1 MTAAI
6 AWFEVKFHLRN
17 PLFYILF
24 LLYFLL
30 IFMAVTTD
38 VVRIGGAIGN
48 VHRNSPFV
56 IMQFLLVMSVFGTLT
71 MTAFVA
77 NSIHRD
83 FELNTDALF
92 FSSPVQRW
100 QYLGG
105 RFLGS
110 FSVGVLVYFG
120 VITAIMLGSIAPWV
134 AKEELGPVALGP
146 YLVSLAMLV
155 IPNLFFVAAI
165 FFAVAGLTRSLMATY
180 ASVVLLFVL
189 YTIAD
194 IYLGKLE
201 SQTVAGLLD
210 PFGLNTFALAT
221 RYWTVFQKNTQVVP
235 MSGVFLWNR
244 LIWLAVSCCAMA
256 VTFIYFSFTTGSRK
270 ARKQK
275 LVAEAAEETRLERA
289 APLPRVDQ
297 SFDRATSFR
306 QFGAAVRMEA
316 IGTLKSIPFIVMLV
330 FGIFNTWGATTSD
343 DLFGTQIYPLTWAM
357 LEAIRGGFT
366 LFALLIAAFYA
377 GDIVW
382 RERTLE
388 LSEVNDAMPVPTWVQ
403 WLAKLT
409 SLVTIMFATLLVAV
423 LTTIAVQT
431 FKGYYNY
438 ELLVYAKGVFGR
450 IGPQLALMTGFA
462 FLLQI
467 FFNHKMAG
475 FLGMML
481 WFVLN
486 NAIPALDY
494 EHLLYRFAALPPIQ
508 YSDMNGY
515 GHFVQPMFWVN
526 LYWILFIALMLA
538 VGHLF
543 WVRGT
548 ETRLRQRLRIARQR
562 FGARVGTIIAVLF
575 IAFASTG
582 CYIYYNTNV
591 LNTYRT
597 SDQIQGMQATAEKK
611 YKKYEGIPQP
621 RIVNVKANVD
631 IYPERRA
638 VLIEGTYT
646 AVNKS
651 GAPIEDLHVTWAART
666 LTTLETEIP
675 GAKLTSDDRELGYRI
690 YTLAQPL
697 APGAA
702 VTMKFRT
709 GFEAKGFPNAESNTN
724 VVANGTFINNFAY
737 FPHFGY
743 SAAVELQDKNE
754 RRKLGLPA
762 LERLKRPDDLK
773 ARQEHQ
779 LARGTDWLSLDTTVS
794 TSPGQI
800 AIAPGYLQ
808 REWTANGRRYFH
820 YKTTSPILGFWAYL
834 SARYEVKRA
843 QWTGPCHSEPRRG
856 RGIPSAEAAAAPGRW
871 GSLATLGVTPC
882 TIPIEIYHDAKHPY
896 NVDRMIDGVKK
907 SLDYFTRN
915 FSPYQHKQ
923 VRILEFPRYARFA
936 QAFPNTIPYSEGI
949 GFIADLTDEEELD
962 YVFYVT
968 AHEIAHQW
976 WAHQVIGGNVQGS
989 TMIVETMAQYSALMV
1004 MEKEYGQAQMQ
1015 RFLRFELDRYLRDR
1029 GGETIAEMPLMLVE
1043 NQGYIHYRKGSLV
1056 MYALRDYLGEEA
1068 VNRALAKF
1076 IKDHAFSGPPYTTA
1090 TELVKYFRAEA
1101 RPEHQEVIT
1110 DLFERITLYDN
1121 QTREATATKRADGK
1135 WVVKLTVAANKLRS
1149 DDKGEEKPVPIN
1161 DWIDI
1166 GVFAQGK
1173 KEVLGKP
1180 LFVEKRRL
1188 TKAIETFEIVV
1199 SEKPA
1204 RAGIDPFNK
1213 LIDRDPKDNTKS
1225 M

>member
-1 MTAAI
+1 MLKAI

-24 LLYFLL
+24 LIYFLL
-30 IFMAVTTD
+30 TFFAVTTD
-38 VVRIGGAIGN
+38 GIRIGGAIGN

-56 IMQFLLVMSVFGTLT
+56 IMQFLLIMSVFGTLT

-77 NSIHRD
+77 NAIHRD
-83 FELNTDALF
+83 FELSTDALF
-92 FSSPVQRW
+92 FSSTVKRW

-110 FSVGVLVYFG
+110 FAVGVLVYFG
-120 VITAIMLGSIAPWV
+120 VITAIMLGSITPWV
-134 AKEELGPVALGP
+134 PKEELGPIILSH
-146 YLVSLAMLV
+146 YFFSLVLLV
-155 IPNLFFVAAI
+155 IPNLFFIAAL

-189 YTIAD
+189 YGIAEV
-194 IYLGKLE
+194 YLGKLE

-210 PFGLNTFALAT
+210 PFALNTFSLTT
-221 RYWTVFQKNTQVVP
+221 RYWTVFQKNTQVVQ
-235 MSGVFLWNR
+235 MSGVLLWNR
-244 LIWLAVSCCAMA
+244 LIWLAVSCGAMA
-256 VTFIYFSFTTGSRK
+256 VTFAFFTFTTGSRK
-270 ARKQK
+270 TLKRKMQG
-275 LVAEAAEETRLERA
+275 EPAEEATVERGA
-289 APLPRVDQ
+289 PPLPRVDQ
-297 SFDRATSFR
+297 DFSRGMSFR

-316 IGTLKSIPFIVMLV
+316 SGTLKSIPFIVMLV

-357 LEAIRGGFT
+357 VEAIRGGFT

-382 RERTLE
+382 RERTLK
-388 LSEVNDAMPVPTWVQ
+388 LSEVSDAMPVPTWVQ

-409 SLVTIMFATLLVAV
+409 SLVIIMFATLLAAV
-423 LTTIAVQT
+423 LTTIVVQT

-475 FLGMML
+475 FVGMML

-486 NAIPALDY
+486 NALPALDY

-526 LYWILFIALMLA
+526 LYWILFVALMLA

-548 ETRLRQRLRIARQR
+548 ETRLRQRLQIARQR
-562 FGARVGTIIAVLF
+562 FGARNATVIAVLLA
-575 IAFASTG
+575 AFASTG

-597 SDQIQGMQATAEKK
+597 ADQFQAMQAAAEKK

-621 RIVNVKANVD
+621 RIVDVKANVE

-638 VLIEGTYT
+638 VLIDGTYT

-651 GAPIEDLHVTWAART
+651 GAPIRDLHVTWSAQT
-666 LTTLETEIP
+666 LTTFETEIP
-675 GAKLTSDDRELGYRI
+675 GAKLASDDRELGYRI

-709 GFEAKGFPNAESNTN
+709 GFEANGFPNGQSNTN
-724 VVANGTFINNFAY
+724 VVANGTFINNFQY

-743 SAAVELQDKNE
+743 SAAIELQDKNE
-754 RRKLGLPA
+754 RRKLGLQPI
-762 LERLKRPDDLK
+762 ERLKKPDDMK

-794 TSPGQI
+794 TSPDQI

-808 REWTANGRRYFH
+808 REWTANGRRHFH

-843 QWTGPCHSEPRRG
+843 QWNG
-856 RGIPSAEAAAAPGRW
+856 
-871 GSLATLGVTPC
+871 
-882 TIPIEIYHDAKHPY
+882 IPIEIYYDAKHPY
-896 NVDRMIDGVKK
+896 NVDRMIEGVRQ
-907 SLDYFTRN
+907 SLDYFTKH

-936 QAFPNTIPYSEGI
+936 QSFPNTIPYSESI
-949 GFIADLTDEEELD
+949 GFIADLHDEEELD

-1004 MEKEYGQAQMQ
+1004 MEKEYGKAHMQ
-1015 RFLRFELDRYLRDR
+1015 RFLRFELDRYLGDR
-1029 GGETIAEMPLMLVE
+1029 GGEAIAEMPLMLVE

-1056 MYALRDYLGEEA
+1056 MYALRDYIGEEA

-1101 RPEHQEVIT
+1101 RPEHQDVIT

-1121 QTREATATKRADGK
+1121 QTREATVTKRADGK
-1135 WVVKLTVAANKLRS
+1135 YTVRLTVASNKLRS
-1149 DDKGEEKPVPIN
+1149 DDKGEEKPVPID

-1173 KEVLGKP
+1173 NDALGKP
-1180 LFVEKRRL
+1180 LFVEKRRI
-1188 TKAIETFEIVV
+1188 TKAVETFEIVV
-1199 SEKPA
+1199 NEKPA

-1225 M
+1225 L